1 MTEGKPERVTNE
13 QAADFVARSIGH
25 EPRILDV
32 GCGHGEIARQLGAM
46 GCRVTALDKQLRD
59 PTAAPNVTFVE
70 HDFLTFEADPF
81 DVLVFTASLHHIAP
95 LEEAVAHAERLL
107 VPGGRLIVD
116 DFDLAA
122 PDHETL
128 TWYYELQELLVAADL
143 LPADRVDAPA
153 ADPTAR
159 WQAAHH
165 HEPALHTG
173 AAMRAQIS
181 SRFAI
186 RHLQRVDYLY
196 RYIARG
202 LPADARGARLSNHI
216 RSVERTR
223 IAAGTLVP
231 VGLRIVA
238 DRPTV

>member
-1 MTEGKPERVTNE
+1 MTEGKPEGLRNE
-13 QAADFVARSIGH
+13 QAADFVARSIGR

-32 GCGHGEIARQLGAM
+32 GCGHGEIARQLGAL
-46 GCRVTALDKQLRD
+46 GCRVTALVVKLRD
-59 PTAAPNVTFVE
+59 PVAAPIVKFVD
-70 HDFLTFEADPF
+70 HDFLTYEADPF
-81 DVLVFTASLHHIAP
+81 DVLVFTASLHHISP

-122 PDHETL
+122 PDQETL
-128 TWYYELQELLVAADL
+128 SWYYELQELLVAADVY
-143 LPADRVDAPA
+143 PADRVDPPA

-165 HEPALHTG
+165 HDPPLHTG

-181 SRFAI
+181 ARFAI
-186 RHLQRVDYLY
+186 RQLQRADYLY
-196 RYIARG
+196 RYIAAG
-202 LPADARGARLSNHI
+202 LPSDERGTRIANHV
-216 RSVERTR
+216 RTVERTR
-223 IAAGTLVP
+223 IANGTLVP

-238 DRPTV
+238 DRPSV